1 MKRCLHILFFF
12 LPVVLFFLS
21 ASNNF
26 VSAEDHVHLVHY
38 RISDSNVDEYW
49 MENLKSIKEVQ
60 TLLENNRPTSISIF
74 AAASPDGPY
83 SLNKRLADA
92 RAESAVSLIKR
103 LCPSVSD
110 SLFVVKTLSED
121 VEGTISLILKSGQP
135 WAEEAVSLLRKG
147 GQDPEEALRHFKGG
161 KVWRYLADN
170 VYPQLRRSEITIV
183 CNSNESSAGLV
194 AGVAPSDNIDDQSV
208 TPVVQEG
215 GSPTEKDS
223 GKVPGWALGTMAALT
238 AAVACLALLYARE
251 RKRTRSLIN
260 NNIKPAEPAA
270 APTVA
275 EEPVLP
281 PSEPVEPVIEAPE
294 PVEQMPVAPLAA
306 AAAAATVVAAATA
319 EPEEPEEPILE
330 APTSSE
336 PTFLDKVKDKI
347 QENIADSNFG
357 VEELA
362 VAMGMSRIHLNR
374 KLKSEADAS
383 PSALLKE
390 ARMDLAAR
398 LLKEGRMSISE
409 VSSMSGFSTP
419 SYFATAFKDY
429 YNISPSDYISQN

>member
-1 MKRCLHILFFF
+1 M
-12 LPVVLFFLS
+12 PVVLFFLS

-49 MENLKSIKEVQ
+49 MDNLNRIKELQ
-60 TLLENNRPTSISIF
+60 KLLENNTPSKINIF

-83 SLNKRLADA
+83 SLNKQLSED
-92 RAESAVSLIKR
+92 RASSTVSLIKR
-103 LCPSVSD
+103 LCPTVSD
-110 SLFVVKTLSED
+110 TVFVTKTLSED
-121 VEGTISLILKSGQP
+121 IEGTINLILKSGQP

-147 GQDPEEALRHFKGG
+147 GQDPEEELRHFKGG

-183 CNSNESSAGLV
+183 CNSKESTTGLA
-194 AGVAPSDNIDDQSV
+194 AGVAPSDNADNQAV
-208 TPVVQEG
+208 TTVAQDGV
-215 GSPTEKDS
+215 SPASKDS
-223 GKVPGWALGTMAALT
+223 GKVPGWALGTMAVLA
-238 AAVACLALLYARE
+238 AAVAGFGFLYARE
-251 RKRTRSLIN
+251 RRRTRSLLN
-260 NNIKPAEPAA
+260 DKIKPTEPVA
-270 APTVA
+270 APTAA

-281 PSEPVEPVIEAPE
+281 PSEPEEPVIEAPE
-294 PVEQMPVAPLAA
+294 PIAPSPDVVEP
-306 AAAAATVVAAATA
+306 VAAAPEA
-319 EPEEPEEPILE
+319 VEPVPVEP
-330 APTSSE
+330 AG

-429 YNISPSDYISQN
+429 YNISPSDYIAQN

>member
-1 MKRCLHILFFF
+1 M
-12 LPVVLFFLS
+12 
-21 ASNNF
+21 
-26 VSAEDHVHLVHY
+26 D
-38 RISDSNVDEYW
+38 
-49 MENLKSIKEVQ
+49 NLNRIKELQ
-60 TLLENNRPTSISIF
+60 KLLENNTPSKINIF

-83 SLNKRLADA
+83 SLNKQLSED
-92 RAESAVSLIKR
+92 RASSTVSLIKR
-103 LCPSVSD
+103 LCPTVSD
-110 SLFVVKTLSED
+110 TVFVIKTLSED
-121 VEGTISLILKSGQP
+121 IEGSINLILKSGQP

-208 TPVVQEG
+208 TPVVQES
-215 GSPTEKDS
+215 GSPIEKDS
-223 GKVPGWALGTMAALT
+223 GKVPGWALGTMAALA

-260 NNIKPAEPAA
+260 NNIKPLEPEV
-270 APTVA
+270 APAVA
-275 EEPVLP
+275 EEPVVQAP
-281 PSEPVEPVIEAPE
+281 EPVEPVIEAPE

-336 PTFLDKVKDKI
+336 HTFLEKVKDKI
-347 QENIADSNFG
+347 QENIGDSNFG

-374 KLKSEADAS
+374 KLKSEAEAS

-398 LLKEGRMSISE
+398 LLKEGKMSVAE

>member
-1 MKRCLHILFFF
+1 
-12 LPVVLFFLS
+12 
-21 ASNNF
+21 
-26 VSAEDHVHLVHY
+26 
-38 RISDSNVDEYW
+38 

-110 SLFVVKTLSED
+110 SVFVVKTLSED
-121 VEGTISLILKSGQP
+121 VEGTISLISKSGQP

-183 CNSNESSAGLV
+183 CDSKESTTGL
-194 AGVAPSDNIDDQSV
+194 AADVAPSDNADNQAV
-208 TPVVQEG
+208 TTIAQDG
-215 GSPTEKDS
+215 GSPASKDS
-223 GKVPGWALGTMAALT
+223 GKVPGWALGTMAVLA
-238 AAVACLALLYARE
+238 AAVAGFGFLYARE
-251 RKRTRSLIN
+251 RRRTRSLLN
-260 NNIKPAEPAA
+260 DYIKPAEPAA

-275 EEPVLP
+275 AEEPVLP
-281 PSEPVEPVIEAPE
+281 PSETVEPVLEASEPIAPAPE
-294 PVEQMPVAPLAA
+294 VVEPVSLAPEVVEPVPVVAPLAA
-306 AAAAATVVAAATA
+306 AAAAATVAAVTPD
-319 EPEEPEEPILE
+319 EPAVPVEHP
-330 APTSSE
+330 
-336 PTFLDKVKDKI
+336 FLDKVKDKI

-409 VSSMSGFSTP
+409 ISSMSGFSTP

-429 YNISPSDYISQN
+429 YNISPSDYIAQN

>member
-1 MKRCLHILFFF
+1 M
-12 LPVVLFFLS
+12 
-21 ASNNF
+21 
-26 VSAEDHVHLVHY
+26 D
-38 RISDSNVDEYW
+38 
-49 MENLKSIKEVQ
+49 NLNHIKELQ
-60 TLLENNRPTSISIF
+60 TLLENNTPSKISIF

-83 SLNKRLADA
+83 SLNKRLSED
-92 RAESAVSLIKR
+92 RASSTVSLIKR
-103 LCPSVSD
+103 LCPTVSD
-110 SLFVVKTLSED
+110 TVFVIKTVYED
-121 VEGTISLILKSGQP
+121 IEGTINLILKSGQP
-135 WAEEAVSLLRKG
+135 WADEAVSLLRKG

-183 CNSNESSAGLV
+183 CNSNESSAGLA
-194 AGVAPSDNIDDQSV
+194 AGVAPSDNTDNQAVTSV
-208 TPVVQEG
+208 IQDG
-215 GSPTEKDS
+215 GSPASKDS
-223 GKVPGWALGTMAALT
+223 GKVPGWALGTMAVLA
-238 AAVACLALLYARE
+238 AAVAGFGFLYARE
-251 RKRTRSLIN
+251 RRRTRSLLN
-260 NNIKPAEPAA
+260 ENIKPVEPAV
-270 APTVA
+270 APPVA

-281 PSEPVEPVIEAPE
+281 PSEPAEPVLEVPEPIAPAPEVVEPVPEAPVE
-294 PVEQMPVAPLAA
+294 PAG
-306 AAAAATVVAAATA
+306 
-319 EPEEPEEPILE
+319 
-330 APTSSE
+330 

-374 KLKSEADAS
+374 RLKSEADAS

-390 ARMDLAAR
+390 ARMNLAAR

-429 YNISPSDYISQN
+429 YNISPSDYIAQN

>member
-12 LPVVLFFLS
+12 LPVVLFLLS

-38 RISDSNVDEYW
+38 RISDSNVEESW

-74 AAASPDGPY
+74 ASACPDGPY

-110 SLFVVKTLSED
+110 SVFVVKTLSED

-208 TPVVQEG
+208 TPVVQES

-223 GKVPGWALGTMAALT
+223 GKVPGWALGTMVALAAG
-238 AAVACLALLYARE
+238 VACFGFLYARE
-251 RKRTRSLIN
+251 RRRTRSLLN
-260 NNIKPAEPAA
+260 DNIKPVEPAV
-270 APTVA
+270 APPVA
-275 EEPVLP
+275 EEPVVQAP
-281 PSEPVEPVIEAPE
+281 EPVEPVIETPE

-347 QENIADSNFG
+347 QENIGDSNFG

-374 KLKSEADAS
+374 KLKSEAEAS

-398 LLKEGRMSISE
+398 LLKEGKMSVAE

-429 YNISPSDYISQN
+429 YNISPSDYIAQN

>member
-1 MKRCLHILFFF
+1 MKRSLNIFF
-12 LPVVLFFLS
+12 LLLPIVTFLFS
-21 ASNNF
+21 AGNNY
-26 VSAEDHVHLVHY
+26 VSAQESVHVLQY
-38 RISDSNVDEYW
+38 RICDSNIDESW
-49 MENLKSIKEVQ
+49 MDNLNRIKELQ
-60 TLLENNRPTSISIF
+60 KLLENNTPSKINIF

-83 SLNKRLADA
+83 SLNKQLSED
-92 RAESAVSLIKR
+92 RASSTVSLIKR
-103 LCPSVSD
+103 LCPTVSD
-110 SLFVVKTLSED
+110 TVFVIKTLSED
-121 VEGTISLILKSGQP
+121 IEGTINLILKSGQP

-183 CNSNESSAGLV
+183 CNSKVSTTGLT
-194 AGVAPSDNIDDQSV
+194 GVAPSDNADNQAV
-208 TPVVQEG
+208 TTVAQGG
-215 GSPTEKDS
+215 GSPASKDS
-223 GKVPGWALGTMAALT
+223 GKVPGWALGTMAVLA
-238 AAVACLALLYARE
+238 AAVACFGFLYARE
-251 RKRTRSLIN
+251 RRRTRTLLN
-260 NNIKPAEPAA
+260 DNIKPAEPAA

-275 EEPVLP
+275 EEPIAPAPDVVEP
-281 PSEPVEPVIEAPE
+281 VTAAPEIVEPVPVEPAGR
-294 PVEQMPVAPLAA
+294 
-306 AAAAATVVAAATA
+306 
-319 EPEEPEEPILE
+319 
-330 APTSSE
+330 
-336 PTFLDKVKDKI
+336 TFLDKVKDKI

-390 ARMDLAAR
+390 ARMNLAAR

-429 YNISPSDYISQN
+429 YNISPSDYVAQN

>member
-1 MKRCLHILFFF
+1 MKRCLNIFFLL
-12 LPVVLFFLS
+12 LPVVIFLLS
-21 ASNNF
+21 AGNNY
-26 VSAEDHVHLVHY
+26 VSAQESVHVLQY
-38 RISDSNVDEYW
+38 RICDSNIDESW
-49 MENLKSIKEVQ
+49 MDNLNHIKELQ
-60 TLLENNRPTSISIF
+60 TLLENNTPSKISIF

-83 SLNKRLADA
+83 SLNKRLSED
-92 RAESAVSLIKR
+92 RTSSTVSLIKR
-103 LCPSVSD
+103 LCPTVSD
-110 SLFVVKTLSED
+110 TVFVIKTVYED
-121 VEGTISLILKSGQP
+121 IEGTINLILKSGQP
-135 WAEEAVSLLRKG
+135 WADEAVSLLRKG

-183 CNSNESSAGLV
+183 CNSNESSAGLA
-194 AGVAPSDNIDDQSV
+194 AGVAPSDNTDNQAVTSV
-208 TPVVQEG
+208 IQDG
-215 GSPTEKDS
+215 GSPASKDS
-223 GKVPGWALGTMAALT
+223 GKVPGWALGTMAVLA
-238 AAVACLALLYARE
+238 AAVAGFGFLYARE
-251 RKRTRSLIN
+251 RRRTRSLLN
-260 NNIKPAEPAA
+260 ENIKPVEPAV
-270 APTVA
+270 APPVA

-281 PSEPVEPVIEAPE
+281 PSEPAEPVLEVPEPIAPAPEVVEPVPEAPVE
-294 PVEQMPVAPLAA
+294 PAG
-306 AAAAATVVAAATA
+306 
-319 EPEEPEEPILE
+319 
-330 APTSSE
+330 

-374 KLKSEADAS
+374 RLKSEADAS

-390 ARMDLAAR
+390 ARMNLAAR

-429 YNISPSDYISQN
+429 YNISPSDYIAQN